1 MRFSFREVYKV
12 HNPIIEHLQYE
23 NNLLKTSVTRNGNGN
38 HHPDELDVINL
49 IQKALSFFN
58 RFKTILLSS
67 FIAGLAI
74 GLYFYFSSPKQYSTR
89 LIVHSMFLSN
99 QEEIE
104 IIDNW
109 KKLLA
114 GEKSQLANVL
124 NCRKEVV
131 EKLGRISAEEI
142 LKVYASNN
150 PNGFIINVSVRDTS
164 ILDELQRGIVYGL
177 NNSPYVKEKIAIH
190 QARDNELIKKTSDEI
205 AKLNATKT
213 TIDSLIRSGHATPM
227 MLDISRINAEWIDLN
242 EKMFAYQEDLK
253 FTTGLQVL
261 ENFNRGKLTRTGL
274 LKFTFLGMAAGLFIG
289 YLISLLLY
297 VQTKMK
303 AARLTTAS

>member
-1 MRFSFREVYKV
+1 
-12 HNPIIEHLQYE
+12 LQYE
-23 NNLLKTSVTRNGNGN
+23 NNLPKTSITRNGNGN

-58 RFKTILLSS
+58 RFKIILLSS

-74 GLYFYFSSPKQYSTR
+74 GLYFYFSSPRQYSTR

-114 GEKSQLANVL
+114 GEKSQLANTL
-124 NCRKEVV
+124 NCTKEAVK
-131 EKLGRISAEEI
+131 KLSKISAEEI

-150 PNGFIINVSVRDTS
+150 PNGFIINVSVTDTS

-205 AKLNATKT
+205 AKLNVTKT
-213 TIDSLIRSGHATPM
+213 TIDSLIRSSHATPM

-242 EKMFAYQEDLK
+242 EKIFAYQEDLK

-274 LKFTFLGMAAGLFIG
+274 LKFTFLGLATGLFIG